1 MFSKVNSIGLS
12 GIDGYLVQVETDV
25 SDGLPGFSMVGVL
38 ASEVREA
45 QDRVR
50 TALKN
55 SGYRLPAKKITV
67 NLSPA
72 DRRKGGT
79 GFDLPIAIAVLA
91 AFGVI
96 EASVLNDAVLTGEL
110 GLDGEVKPVKGVL
123 PMVLAAKDAGM
134 KRCFLP
140 RGNEAEARAVPGM
153 MIVGIEK
160 INDLVSL
167 LHHPH
172 KISDVETKSSPILP
186 DVENS
191 YSVDFSEVNGQILIR
206 RATEVAVAGQHNI
219 LYIGPAGTGKTMVA
233 QRIPTIMPALSI
245 EESLEI
251 SKIYS
256 ICGMLPPSEGLL
268 SKRPFRSPHH
278 SITTKALVGGGA
290 NPKPGELSLA
300 SRGVLFLDELP
311 EFQKRAI
318 EILRQ
323 PMEEHKVTITRIYG
337 NCEFPANFMLAA
349 AMNPCNCGHY
359 PDRNKCNCT
368 ESQIKKYLGK
378 VSKPIL
384 DRIDICVEAAP
395 TEYEELTSYVRN
407 EDSGTI
413 RERVEKARKIQEKR
427 FTGMPIYFNSEI
439 RSGDIR
445 RFCTLSEEDEGF
457 LKRLF
462 QTMNLSARAY
472 GKILKVARTIADLDG
487 KEQIMHQ
494 HLCEAVGY
502 RSLEEKYWGLGGR
515 DGR

>member
-25 SDGLPGFSMVGVL
+25 SDGLPGFTMVGVL

-55 SGYRLPAKKITV
+55 SGFRLPSKKITV

-79 GFDLPIAIAVLA
+79 GFDLPIAIAVLT
-91 AFGVI
+91 AFGMI
-96 EASVLNDAVLTGEL
+96 KPTILDQAILTGEL

-123 PMVLAAKDAGM
+123 PMVLAAKESGM
-134 KRCFLP
+134 KLCFLP
-140 RGNEAEARAVPGM
+140 KANAAEANAVPGIR
-153 MIVGIEK
+153 IVGVEWISELINLLNHPETIDACGFEIQRKPEK
-160 INDLVSL
+160 ED
-167 LHHPH
+167 PY
-172 KISDVETKSSPILP
+172 P
-186 DVENS
+186 
-191 YSVDFSEVNGQILIR
+191 VDFSEVNGQLLLR

-219 LYIGPAGTGKTMVA
+219 LYIGQAGTGKTMVA

-256 ICGMLPPSEGLL
+256 ICGLLSPSAGLL
-268 SKRPFRSPHH
+268 SKRPFRNPHH
-278 SITTKALVGGGA
+278 SITTKALIGGGA

-311 EFQKRAI
+311 EFQKRSI

-349 AMNPCNCGHY
+349 AMNPCDCGYY
-359 PDRNKCNCT
+359 PDKNRCSCT
-368 ESQIKKYLGK
+368 GSQIKKYMGK
-378 VSKPIL
+378 ISKPIL

-395 TEYEELTSYVRN
+395 IAYDELTAHGGN
-407 EDSGTI
+407 EDSKTI
-413 RERVEKARKIQEKR
+413 RERVEQARMIQTKR
-427 FTGMPIYFNSEI
+427 FAGKSIYFNSEI
-439 RSGDIR
+439 QSSDIKV
-445 RFCTLSEEDEGF
+445 FCKLSHKDEQF
-457 LKRLF
+457 LKQIF
-462 QTMNLSARAY
+462 QRMGMSARAY
-472 GKILKVARTIADLDG
+472 GKILKVARTIADLEG
-487 KEQIMHQ
+487 AEQIAHH

-502 RSLEEKYWGLGGR
+502 RNVEDKYWKTGGE